1 MKKLFLTA
9 LLLAI
14 ATSGTYAQSESSDV
28 KKIKAVLE
36 DQRNAWN
43 QGMIK
48 DYMQGYWNSESL
60 VFIGKNGPK
69 YGWQNTLDNYVKGY
83 PDKKAMGYLTF
94 EIKEVRLLNKKDAFV
109 IGAWNL
115 KRETDEPKGYFTLLL
130 KKINGKWLIVADHSS

>member
-1 MKKLFLTA
+1 MKKLFL
-9 LLLAI
+9 LLLI
-14 ATSGTYAQSESSDV
+14 LTSTSYIVNAQSESSDV

-36 DQRNAWN
+36 DQRIAWN
-43 QGMIK
+43 NGMIK

-83 PDKKAMGYLTF
+83 PDKKAMGFLTF
-94 EIKEVRLLNKKDAFV
+94 DIKEVRLLNSKNAFV

-115 KRETDEPKGYFTLLL
+115 KRESDEPKG
-130 KKINGKWLIVADHSS
+130 